1 MADALIFG
9 ATSMV
14 GAHFV
19 AHGRSACAAAGRRD
33 PRVEGLRVERFADVD
48 LTDLEAV
55 RRAVRSAREPV
66 VVNFAGATDVDAVE
80 RERPAL
86 SEPPT
91 GVAWTTNALAPGVI
105 ADAARASDKFFVQIS
120 TDFVFDGVS
129 GPYDEAAERSSYS
142 PRVGW
147 YGWTKSEGER
157 RAIEADPTTA
167 VVRIAYPYRGPFPP
181 KADFARRLLARY
193 REGSMWPM
201 YTDQVITPT
210 WIPDI
215 TTALDRLIA
224 ARVSGVVHVAS
235 PEPTT
240 PFEFAS
246 ELLSVYARR
255 PVEVSSGRLAEAPT
269 GGGHAPRPLRGGLV
283 PARAR
288 TLGLPLTSWRSGIAQ
303 LVAEVRA

>member
-14 GAHFV
+14 GSHFV
-19 AHGRSACAAAGRRD
+19 AHGRSVCAAAGRRD
-33 PRVEGLRVERFADVD
+33 PRVEGLPVERFAEVD

-66 VVNFAGATDVDAVE
+66 VVNFAGATDVDVVE

-86 SEPPT
+86 PETPA
-91 GVAWTTNALAPGVI
+91 GVAWTTNALAPAVI
-105 ADAARASDKFFVQIS
+105 ADTARASGKFFVQIS
-120 TDFVFDGVS
+120 TDFVFDGAD
-129 GPYDEAAERSSYS
+129 GPYSEAAERSLYS
-142 PRVGW
+142 PALCW

-157 RAIEADPTTA
+157 RANEADSTTA
-167 VVRIAYPYRGPFPP
+167 VVRIAYPYRGPFAL
-181 KADFARRLLARY
+181 KSDFARRVLARY
-193 REGSMWPM
+193 REGSMWSM

-210 WIPDI
+210 WIPDV

-224 ARVSGVVHVAS
+224 ERVSGVVHVAS

-240 PFEFAS
+240 PFAFAS
-246 ELLSVYARR
+246 ELLSVYAGR
-255 PVEVSSGRLAEAPT
+255 PVELASGRLAEVPA
-269 GGGHAPRPLRGGLV
+269 GGGRAPRPLRGGLV
-283 PARAR
+283 PARAQQ
-288 TLGLPLTSWRSGIAQ
+288 LGLPLTTWRSGIAQ